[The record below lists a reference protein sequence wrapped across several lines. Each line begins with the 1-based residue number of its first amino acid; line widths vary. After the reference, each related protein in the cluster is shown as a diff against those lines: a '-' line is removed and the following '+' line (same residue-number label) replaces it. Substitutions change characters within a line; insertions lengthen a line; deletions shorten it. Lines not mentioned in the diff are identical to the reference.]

1 MNGLNLFYLK
11 NIKSISYKEYV
22 KTYREQLPSEKIKEY
37 DKEHMKKEKLICE
50 EIVNNINTLK
60 I

>member
-1 MNGLNLFYLK
+1 MNGPKLFHLK

-22 KTYREQLPSEKIKEY
+22 KTYRKQLPSEKIKEY
-37 DKEHMKKEKLICE
+37 DKEHMKKEKLIYE
-50 EIVNNINTLK
+50 KIVNNINTLK